1 MDKNST
7 LEEIQQNVILFINRD
22 KVIQYG
28 DRLNLTGLQING
40 DQLFDI
46 IQKTFDDVDCISFE
60 EHDSK
65 RDILYYSFSHN
76 GYNYEIEVGAL
87 DRVLEL
93 LYTL

>member
-7 LEEIQQNVILFINRD
+7 LEEIQETVIFFINKD
-22 KVIQYG
+22 KGVQYR

-40 DQLFDI
+40 DQLFEI
-46 IQKTFDDVDCISFE
+46 IQKTFDDVDYISFE

-93 LYTL
+93 VYTL